1 MIRFSVVIPCYNAGP
16 YVAGALRSVAGQTV
30 AAQEVIVVDDG
41 STDDSL
47 AAVEAS
53 GVEVTL
59 LRTGGGAGGSGARNV
74 GIRAATGEWVAFLD
88 ADDLWHPD
96 HLERVQRLVEGTG
109 DVGCLNH
116 IDVMSAAVGEGGG
129 GDIERHR
136 RQLVPLE
143 REEAR
148 TGLTHTQYLELYAK
162 TTSFVGMTAC
172 CIRRDRLIEVG
183 GFDESQRRRHDIELW
198 LRVIRGRTWSYDP
211 HPSTV
216 YRRGTPGSVS
226 SNYAA
231 RELDHLRALLKN
243 REGYGGVTYDRVL
256 RILAKRAVATA
267 MTDGDAEQRREAIAE
282 AWGYLPR
289 RDRLIFGAARVWP
302 AGFAALNHVRRR
314 HAAPARRRPAPAV
327 G

>member
-1 MIRFSVVIPCYNAGP
+1 M
-16 YVAGALRSVAGQTV
+16 
-30 AAQEVIVVDDG
+30 VDDG
-41 STDDSL
+41 STDDSV

-53 GVEVTL
+53 GVGVTL

-74 GIRAATGEWVAFLD
+74 GIEAATCEWVAFLD

-109 DVGCLNH
+109 DVGCLNE
-116 IDVMSAAVGEGGG
+116 IDVMPAEG
-129 GDIERHR
+129 GDIKRHK

-143 REEAR
+143 GEEAR
-148 TGLTHTQYLELYAK
+148 TGLTHMQYLELYAK

-172 CIRRDRLIEVG
+172 CVRRDRLMEVG
-183 GFDESQRRRHDIELW
+183 GFDETQRRRHDIELW

-243 REGYGGVTYDRVL
+243 REGYGGATYDDVL

-267 MTDGDAEQRREAIAE
+267 MTDGEAGERREALGE

-302 AGFAALNHVRRR
+302 TGFAALNHVRRR
-314 HAAPARRRPAPAV
+314 HAAPARRRPAPAA

>member
-1 MIRFSVVIPCYNAGP
+1 MLWSVVIPCHNAGP
-16 YVAGALRSVAGQTV
+16 YVAGALRSVAGQT
-30 AAQEVIVVDDG
+30 AAAHEVIVVDDG
-41 STDDSL
+41 STDDSV

-53 GVEVTL
+53 GVGVRL
-59 LRTGGGAGGSGARNV
+59 LSTGGGAGGSGARNV

-116 IDVMSAAVGEGGG
+116 IDVMSAAG
-129 GDIERHR
+129 GDVERHR

-143 REEAR
+143 GGAR
-148 TGLTHTQYLELYAK
+148 TGLTHTAYLELYAK

-172 CIRRDRLIEVG
+172 CIRRDRLLEVG
-183 GFDESQRRRHDIELW
+183 GFDEKQRRRHDIELW

-216 YRRGTPGSVS
+216 YRRGTPGSIS

-243 REGYGGVTYDRVL
+243 REGYGGATYEAACAVL
-256 RILAKRAVATA
+256 ARRAVATSF
-267 MTDGDAEQRREAIAE
+267 TDGGRDDWTRALQAAGPHLTWTDRAI
-282 AWGYLPR
+282 
-289 RDRLIFGAARVWP
+289 FSAARVYP
-302 AGFAALNHVRRR
+302 SLFARLNRQRRR
-314 HAAPARRRPAPAV
+314 ARS
-327 G
+327 GL